1 VSPVKFF
8 AKAAENWPA
17 KVLSLALS
25 IILLIY
31 HRMSLLE
38 TRVFYTPVVVE
49 QLNAMMPSNSYPRI
63 IKVSLKGES
72 QNLNSILEEDIE
84 AYVNLK
90 EIKTP
95 GTYNIA
101 VQLRKKGTAQGVE
114 PLQITLDPME
124 ITFSMDHRVSKFV
137 PVVVNF
143 IGQVETGYN
152 MNSYSIDPNQVVVE
166 GPATL
171 MGNLSELYT
180 DYIDLS
186 ARRSD
191 FFVSAPILHSDPLIV
206 IRGEGSVN
214 FSASIS
220 QIIAV
225 RNVPNVPIAI
235 TGLDEQFAGELK
247 TATANVRIE
256 GFNRDAV
263 ESFVLPYGFLKV
275 DCSQISESGEYVL
288 SVLSGTV
295 AGLSFR
301 VEPRETR
308 IEITDVGDEIE

>member
-1 VSPVKFF
+1 MTPGKFF
-8 AKAAENWPA
+8 ARVVENWPA

-72 QNLNSILEEDIE
+72 QNLNAILEEDIE

-90 EIKTP
+90 EIKNP
-95 GTYNIA
+95 GTYNVA
-101 VQLRKKGTAQGVE
+101 VQLRKRGTAQGVE
-114 PLQITLDPME
+114 PLQISVDPME
-124 ITFSMDHRVSKFV
+124 ITISLDHKVSKFV
-137 PVVVNF
+137 PITVNF
-143 IGQVETGYN
+143 VGQVETGYN

-166 GPATL
+166 GPAGL
-171 MGNLSELYT
+171 IGNLSELYT

-186 ARRSD
+186 AHRSD
-191 FFVSAPILHSDPLIV
+191 FSVSASILHSDPLIV
-206 IRGEGSVN
+206 IRGEGTVN
-214 FSASIS
+214 FSATIS

-225 RNVPNVPIAI
+225 RNISDFPVAI
-235 TGLDEQFAGELK
+235 TGLNEQFTGELK
-247 TATANVRIE
+247 TATANIRIE
-256 GFNRDAV
+256 GFDRDTV
-263 ESFVLPYGFLKV
+263 ESFVLPNGFLRV
-275 DCSQISESGEYVL
+275 DCSQISESGDYVL
-288 SVLSGTV
+288 NVLSGTV

-301 VEPRETR
+301 IEPREVG
-308 IEITDVGDEIE
+308 IQINQAGDESQ